1 MLVIS
6 PLKIDYK
13 GETKPAHVAFE
24 IDETDLP
31 SLLSKGAT
39 VIKPAKAPEAPQETP
54 SKKSD
59 KSTEQKG
66 E

>member
-13 GETKPAHVAFE
+13 GETKPAHVVFE

-39 VIKPAKAPEAPQETP
+39 VIKPAKAPEATP